1 MYVAPYWTIWVRC
14 ARELTDLK
22 AGTVDRYAIDSWE
35 QPRSG
40 GETPLWA
47 PLLRLSFGAAEK

>member
-1 MYVAPYWTIWVRC
+1 MNAAPYWDIVVRC

-22 AGTVDRYAIDSWE
+22 AGAVDRYTIDSWE

-47 PLLRLSFGAAEK
+47 PVLRLGFDAAEK